1 MQNYVN
7 QLVDDLIQL
16 ISEHNKSAREH
27 SLFEVNTEST
37 DDLLELSKL
46 YSIPQKSFSILLNL
60 PQEVLPPSEDLSG
73 IQLSE
78 LLEKLTEVLA
88 LNECFLDFPNKVSDE
103 RKYSLIRKNWN
114 EPQLICSGS
123 LNTIDFCDYDQE
135 HCIYGSEECEC
146 KSLEKLA

>member
-1 MQNYVN
+1 MQNYVT
-7 QLVDDLIQL
+7 QLVDDLNQL
-16 ISEHNKSAREH
+16 ILDH
-27 SLFEVNTEST
+27 SRHSNENSLLEFNTESA

-46 YSIPQKSFSILLNL
+46 YLIPQKSFSILLNL
-60 PQEVLPPSEDLSG
+60 PQEALPPSEYLNG
-73 IQLSE
+73 LQLSQ
-78 LLEKLTEVLA
+78 LLEKLTEILA

-103 RKYSLIRKNWN
+103 RKYSLLRHNWN

-135 HCIYGSEECEC
+135 HCIYGPEECEC